1 MRVKKAARSMAGVL
15 LLFLMGWLAA
25 CAPNPVTGERELMLL
40 SEADE
45 VQLGQQTDKE
55 IVKTYTLYQDPDLEQ
70 YIGQLGRRLASLSH
84 RPQLSY
90 HFKVLDTPVVNA
102 FAVPG
107 GYVYLTRGILSYF
120 NDEAELAGVM
130 GHEIGHITAR
140 HSAHQYSQLQVTQL
154 AFSLGMA
161 LGEGFRQFAGLA
173 EAGVSMLFLRFSRDN
188 ERQADDLGMLYA
200 TRAGLDASRMA
211 DFFETL
217 GRLNPTSDRSGL
229 DSWFSTH
236 PNPPDRI
243 RVIKTRAPDLARAQ
257 GLTHPQINQR
267 AYLNKID
274 GLKFGEDPRQG
285 YVAQGTFYH
294 PDLSFQFPVPEGWT
308 LQNTPKQ
315 VKMVN
320 AQKDALILFS
330 LAPGGSPEETARQ
343 FASQTHAR
351 VLRAESVHVNK
362 LAAQRLVS
370 DVDSSNGSMRILSYF
385 IQKDERIYMFHG
397 LTAQARFQQHEQV
410 FLSTMDHFQDLTDSR
425 RLNVKPSLLRV
436 LAARR
441 AAPLRQALR
450 DLGTPESGLEEAA
463 ILNGK
468 HLDDPVQ
475 AGSLLKIV
483 AR

>member
-1 MRVKKAARSMAGVL
+1 MKEEKTARGTAVL
-15 LLFLMGWLAA
+15 LLLCLLGWLVS

-45 VQLGQQTDKE
+45 VRLGQQTDKE
-55 IVKTYTLYQDPDLEQ
+55 IVKAYTLYQDPALEQ
-70 YIGQLGRRLASLSH
+70 YIGRLGRRLAALSH
-84 RPQLSY
+84 RPQLVY

-107 GYVYLTRGILSYF
+107 GYVYMTRGILSYL
-120 NDEAELAGVM
+120 NDEAELAGIM

-154 AFSLGMA
+154 AFSLGA
-161 LGEGFRQFAGLA
+161 VLGEGFQRFAGLA

-200 TRAGLDASRMA
+200 TRAGLDAGRMA

-217 GRLNPTSDRSGL
+217 ERLNPASDRSGL

-236 PNPPDRI
+236 PNPPNRI
-243 RVIKTRAPDLARAQ
+243 RVIRTRAPQLARAQ
-257 GLTHPQINQR
+257 GLAHPQVNQQ
-267 AYLNKID
+267 AYLTRID

-294 PDLSFQFPVPEGWT
+294 PELAFQFPVPDGWT
-308 LQNTPKQ
+308 LQNAPRQ
-315 VKMVN
+315 VRMVN

-330 LAPGGSPEETARQ
+330 PAPGGSPEETARQ
-343 FASQTHAR
+343 FASQTQAR
-351 VLRAESVHVNK
+351 VLSAESVHVNR
-362 LAAQRLVS
+362 LVAHRLVS
-370 DVDSSNGSMRILSYF
+370 DLDSSSGSIRILSYF
-385 IQKDERIYMFHG
+385 IQKDGRVYMFHG
-397 LTAQARFQQHEQV
+397 LTSQARFEEHEQV
-410 FLSTMDHFQDLTDSR
+410 FRSVMDRFQDLTDPR
-425 RLNVKPSLLRV
+425 RLNVKPYRLRI

-441 AAPLRQALR
+441 AGPLRQALR
-450 DLGTPESGLEEAA
+450 DLGATESGLKEAA

-468 HLDDPVQ
+468 LLDDPVA

-483 AR
+483 ER